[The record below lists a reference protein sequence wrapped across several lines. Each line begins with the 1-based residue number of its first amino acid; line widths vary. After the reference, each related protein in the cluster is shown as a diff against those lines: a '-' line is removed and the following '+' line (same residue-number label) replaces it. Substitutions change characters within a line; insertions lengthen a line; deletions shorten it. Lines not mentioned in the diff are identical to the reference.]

1 MRDAVKTVAII
12 NLQLKYIYNM
22 VNNFKKMAAKAV
34 AIRKRY
40 SKFDRKEWRIEQVF
54 MGLVKDVGDLSKV
67 LMIYNGYR
75 DDLNKK
81 TESMIGHELADMLYS
96 IMVIANKIG
105 INLEKSFWDNMKNI
119 ESKLK
124 DK

>member
-22 VNNFKKMAAKAV
+22 VNNFKKMTVKAV

-75 DDLNKK
+75 DDLNKN
-81 TESMIGHELADMLYS
+81 TESLIGHELADILYS
-96 IMVIANKIG
+96 IMVY
-105 INLEKSFWDNMKNI
+105 S
-119 ESKLK
+119 
-124 DK
+124 